1 MNMNENVL
9 QPHVSL
15 LTPWGKEKL
24 DRGNLAQKKPALH
37 QRAAYRA
44 TQQDSTRK
52 IGMSSVCLCR
62 SYQMVGHPVAVGVD
76 VAALL
81 TAGRLP
87 QNVVRRFARQGQY
100 FHSVWEWHVFMPFCM
115 L

>member
-24 DRGNLAQKKPALH
+24 DRGNLAQKTRSSPKGCLQSDPAGFNPE
-37 QRAAYRA
+37 
-44 TQQDSTRK
+44 
-52 IGMSSVCLCR
+52 IGMSSVYLCR